1 MLKLVSLAL
10 VAAFAGTPCSDLTVT
25 GSGGNNTT
33 LTFALSGGAPRSPA
47 LMVVGDTTGQFS
59 INIGNLGTLEL
70 GLLPPF
76 GLVSMGFTDASGAAS
91 TSVRVPRNAP
101 GLDLFAQGFT
111 VQFSANPPSL
121 DFCTSDV
128 ESFRFGT

>member
-1 MLKLVSLAL
+1 MLKLLSIAL

-25 GSGGNNTT
+25 GSGGNNST
-33 LTFALSGGAPRSPA
+33 LTFDLSGGAPRSPA
-47 LMVVGDTTGQFS
+47 LLVVGDTTGQFRV
-59 INIGNLGTLEL
+59 NLGNLGTLEL
-70 GLLPPF
+70 GLMPPF
-76 GLVSMGFTDASGAAS
+76 GMVPMGFTDASGAVS

-101 GLDLFAQGFT
+101 GLDLFAQGLT
-111 VQFSANPPSL
+111 VQFGTNPPGL